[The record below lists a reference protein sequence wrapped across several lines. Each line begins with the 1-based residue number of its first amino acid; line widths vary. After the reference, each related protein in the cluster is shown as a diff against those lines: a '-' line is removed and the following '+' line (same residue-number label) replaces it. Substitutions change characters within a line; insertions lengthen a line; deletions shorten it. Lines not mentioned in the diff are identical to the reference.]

1 MAGFV
6 PFLYRKNS
14 TSGEEPASVAV
25 YLVDR
30 ERTCNGG
37 TDAALRF
44 LFLLKQSLINA
55 KCLYLPAKPCFVQ
68 IADF

>member
-1 MAGFV
+1 VAGFV

-14 TSGEEPASVAV
+14 TSCEEPASAAV

-37 TDAALRF
+37 TDAA
-44 LFLLKQSLINA
+44 Q
-55 KCLYLPAKPCFVQ
+55 
-68 IADF
+68 